1 MNLSLRPAE
10 SIEFE
15 VSESLSRLNMSS
27 YRASRGIAWDSERF
41 RSSWAEFENLAI
53 VQGSQCCGF
62 IRLLPEGEA
71 LAIRDVQIVP
81 ELQGSGIGT
90 WAIEQIKQLASVR
103 GYDVVQ
109 LRVYPENPAMALY
122 ARLGFVV
129 ERTED
134 AVVHMRCYIP
144 PNYSL
149 KRTDQSLRD

>member
-10 SIEFE
+10 SSELE

-27 YRASRGIAWDSERF
+27 YRASRGILWDPGRF
-41 RSSWAEFENLAI
+41 RPSWVEFENLAI
-53 VQGSQCCGF
+53 FRGSQCCGF

-71 LAIRDVQIVP
+71 LAIRDVQIAP
-81 ELQGSGIGT
+81 ELQGLGIGT

-103 GYDVVQ
+103 GYGVVK
-109 LRVYPENPAMALY
+109 LRVYSENPAMALY
-122 ARLGFVV
+122 GRLGFVV

-134 AVVHMRCYIP
+134 AVVHMRCYFP

>member
-10 SIEFE
+10 SSELE

-27 YRASRGIAWDSERF
+27 YRASRGISWDPERF
-41 RSSWAEFENLAI
+41 RLSWGEFENLAI
-53 VQGSQCCGF
+53 VHDSQCCGF

-71 LAIRDVQIVP
+71 LAIRDVQIAP
-81 ELQGSGIGT
+81 GFQGLGIGT

-103 GYDVVQ
+103 GYGVVQ

-122 ARLGFVV
+122 GRLGFVV

-144 PNYSL
+144 PNISL
-149 KRTDQSLRD
+149 KRTNQSLRA